1 MSILNCKSS
10 VCCCNYFLHS
20 VSFISM
26 EKSELKKRRERL
38 GLTQT
43 RLARIIGI
51 SANTVSRYETGT
63 MVIPKNMELILEA
76 LEKRHIEDFKRAIAR
91 D

>member
-1 MSILNCKSS
+1 
-10 VCCCNYFLHS
+10 
-20 VSFISM
+20 M

-43 RLARIIGI
+43 SFAETVGI

-63 MVIPKNMELILEA
+63 MTIPKYMDLVLEA
-76 LEKRHIEDFKRAIAR
+76 MEARQIKNLQTSIENN
-91 D
+91 

>member
-1 MSILNCKSS
+1 
-10 VCCCNYFLHS
+10 
-20 VSFISM
+20 M

-43 RLARIIGI
+43 SFAETVGI

-63 MVIPKNMELILEA
+63 MKIPKYMDFVLETLEA
-76 LEKRHIEDFKRAIAR
+76 RQIKTLQTSIENN
-91 D
+91 

>member
-1 MSILNCKSS
+1 
-10 VCCCNYFLHS
+10 
-20 VSFISM
+20 M

-43 RLARIIGI
+43 SFAETVGI

-63 MVIPKNMELILEA
+63 MTIPKYMDLVLEA
-76 LEKRHIEDFKRAIAR
+76 LEAR
-91 D
+91 QIKNLQSSIGNN

>member
-1 MSILNCKSS
+1 MAFIATIFYIVYIL
-10 VCCCNYFLHS
+10 
-20 VSFISM
+20 IM

-43 RLARIIGI
+43 SFAEVVGI

-63 MVIPKNMELILEA
+63 MTIPKYMDLVLEA
-76 LEKRHIEDFKRAIAR
+76 LEARQIKNLQSSIENN
-91 D
+91 